1 METPTQSASP
11 PKFKPRGRKQRSC
24 QHREPFAS
32 DGEAVRAVLSAD
44 AFREVEELRRQY
56 PVGIEHDI
64 FFWQAARL
72 QMVRRALQHP
82 NGALRLMRA
91 KIGAVG
97 AMLVLTP
104 SEIDALLAQ
113 MNFPSFVAG
122 ALANQCILEFQ
133 RDSRLDGLWAEPTL
147 RANPPLR
154 VEFEHAV
161 VLGTINDA
169 GDIAKHKSWGKL
181 IALQPLAV
189 DDRLYPRNIT
199 YMLKATSKL
208 RMRWEFRDNFRQL
221 LGSKRSLVTEALRST
236 KATFLKSLSGDDAQ
250 ALHLRLD
257 LEPDEF
263 WRLARHGDRLGP
275 DAIHA
280 FLDRLEEKT
289 RAYRLPFPP
298 PQEALIQ
305 IQPAPR

>member
-11 PKFKPRGRKQRSC
+11 PKPKPRGRKQRSR

-32 DGEAVRAVLSAD
+32 DREAVRAVLSAD

-56 PVGIEHDI
+56 PKGIEHDI
-64 FFWQAARL
+64 FFWQAARVQL
-72 QMVRRALQHP
+72 VRRALRHP

-97 AMLVLTP
+97 AMLTLTS

-113 MNFPSFVAG
+113 VNFHGFVAG

-133 RDSRLDGLWAEPTL
+133 RDSRLDGLWTEPTL

-221 LGSKRSLVTEALRST
+221 LGPKRSLVSVRRACC
-236 KATFLKSLSGDDAQ
+236 DARPTLQ
-250 ALHLRLD
+250 WLTNKRAMYA
-257 LEPDEF
+257 P
-263 WRLARHGDRLGP
+263 RHGPADDPGRSSMQWERSPISASTQISDGT
-275 DAIHA
+275 A
-280 FLDRLEEKT
+280 FSGCERDKT
-289 RAYRLPFPP
+289 RRAACLSIRVST
-298 PQEALIQ
+298 
-305 IQPAPR
+305 